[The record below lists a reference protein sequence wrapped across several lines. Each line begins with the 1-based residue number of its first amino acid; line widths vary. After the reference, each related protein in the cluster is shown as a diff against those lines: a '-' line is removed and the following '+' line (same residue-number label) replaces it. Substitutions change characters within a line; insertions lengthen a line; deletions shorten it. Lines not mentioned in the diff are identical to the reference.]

1 MQING
6 LPSEICGRE
15 DWKIWNACCH
25 QETLEQD
32 NIETNKL
39 RTRRLGNKGMR
50 ISCFLAVFRFFEVKK
65 WPLRVQCE
73 FRGWGGRYDDRD
85 RPKYELW

>member
-1 MQING
+1 MGYLLKYVEGG
-6 LPSEICGRE
+6 L
-15 DWKIWNACCH
+15 KIWNACCH

-50 ISCFLAVFRFFEVKK
+50 ISRFLAVFRFFEVKK
-65 WPLRVQCE
+65 WPLRVQWE
-73 FRGWGGRYDDRD
+73 SGVKFGG
-85 RPKYELW
+85 